1 MYVYVVIKSSLQSA
15 PALPPKLVYAELQQL
30 DKVPKSMNT
39 NKHVSYSE
47 TFKTE

>member
-1 MYVYVVIKSSLQSA
+1 MKSSLQSA

-39 NKHVSYSE
+39 DKYVPYTE
-47 TFKTE
+47 TIKTE